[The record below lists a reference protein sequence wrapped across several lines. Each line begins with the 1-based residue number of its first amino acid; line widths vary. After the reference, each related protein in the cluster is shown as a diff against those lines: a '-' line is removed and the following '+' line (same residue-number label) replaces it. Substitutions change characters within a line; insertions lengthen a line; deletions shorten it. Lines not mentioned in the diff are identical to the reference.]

1 MLSGIWAVL
10 VAVPDLVKIIISVI
24 AIIKGRNINSS
35 VLSEV
40 TQVLDD
46 LKKAETPENKA
57 DAAKKIQ
64 DLIHRI

>member
-10 VAVPDLVKIIISVI
+10 VAVPDIVKIIISVI
-24 AIIKGRNINSS
+24 AIIKGRSLDGSI
-35 VLSEV
+35 LSEV

-46 LKKAETPENKA
+46 LKKADSPESKS